1 MYWIT
6 ESPVVEGKV
15 KVDTGTSVVRLS
27 HPVRKQVGV
36 MFKQVEKTA

>member
-15 KVDTGTSVVRLS
+15 KVDTGTSVIRLS
-27 HPVRKQVGV
+27 HPVRKQVRV
-36 MFKQVEKTA
+36 MFTHVEKTP